1 MTKSVPY
8 SFTTPSV
15 EPIPNTDHTMAS
27 VRSGLEARFSDR
39 FAKFAGVTSDSIK
52 LADSAKNV
60 ASELRTSAGVID
72 TQIENINELFTLAEM
87 MIKTVD
93 DLQRQSGRTQ
103 VKNMPLP
110 SNSIKASAGKKLGYV
125 KLCMKFMNA
134 GLLHFMEQSMN
145 LEDHVKERN
154 NVIRAISE
162 EMRNVPIIGR
172 LQDVDLDDLH
182 SADPVVDTKLPL
194 ESDDDDSD
202 YPIKNSNRD
211 SGVSMGSAKGSPGK
225 PSHTTNNSVEG
236 AVSPSPSKSDNKPAV
251 PSKKELK
258 NLQKR

>member
-8 SFTTPSV
+8 SFATSSV
-15 EPIPNTDHTMAS
+15 EPIPNTDHTMTS
-27 VRSGLEARFSDR
+27 VRSGLEARFADR
-39 FAKFAGVTSDSIK
+39 FAKFAGVSSDSIK

-72 TQIENINELFTLAEM
+72 TQIENINELFTLAEL

-194 ESDDDDSD
+194 ESDDEDSD
-202 YPIKNSNRD
+202 YTTKNSNRD
-211 SGVSMGSAKGSPGK
+211 SGVSMGSTKSSPAKQASISNGSPEKVAAPLSLK
-225 PSHTTNNSVEG
+225 PD
-236 AVSPSPSKSDNKPAV
+236 SKPVVPAKKD
-251 PSKKELK
+251 SK
-258 NLQKR
+258 NHQKK